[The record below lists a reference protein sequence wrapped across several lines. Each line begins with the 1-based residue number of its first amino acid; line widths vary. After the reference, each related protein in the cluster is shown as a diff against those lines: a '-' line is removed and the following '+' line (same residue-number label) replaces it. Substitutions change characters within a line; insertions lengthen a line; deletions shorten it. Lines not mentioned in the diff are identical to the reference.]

1 MKSLQVCVKQDV
13 LEMSDC
19 DNIASRLDNAMR
31 KLDDL
36 TKQRDADRTLFSKMK
51 GETPVDIPEVIDL
64 GTNQVELP
72 KTEIPVTEVDK
83 STSKVSEAANNMT
96 EKAAKYTEAEKTGNK
111 AKIDVAKAEYD
122 SAKANYYAAVDDKKI
137 VVSDIV
143 DSIQTKDDLLT
154 SLEGLSVKE
163 RKELIDTT
171 LADSKSFQT
180 YIESASREEAQ
191 DLASVIGSKTTDANY
206 ADKIMESHYYG
217 FSKNIKNDTSTMSKL
232 SNADK
237 DLVNRAS
244 TRQAQATEFSKLDR
258 IESSIDTYKG
268 VADSSDIGK
277 IKLNSIIESGSP
289 TRSQELRDLLTDKNV
304 KEYIRD
310 PVSADEIFNKVYDIN
325 PEIAVQYQKAAQD
338 VIISDIKKSSSYAK
352 LSKDNQKF
360 IDGLYTHKTYTS
372 EDIVRLGEIQD
383 ALGRTAFNN
392 LIHGTSIG
400 ITGFARELLTSPVST
415 TWKYSKRPLAAY
427 AAVNMAMFVYFAA
440 EEGVQSLIQ
449 MTGYSTPLD
458 QYMKYMEEQGIPAL
472 ENMGTLLGPFD
483 WFLENVPFG
492 KVLFPSAQGFK
503 WYNEEVVPGLMK
515 DKLAKGIN
523 GGLWIADTS
532 GCTFGVGCFGHI
544 RPEAERPAYWAAH
557 PETIGFLDG
566 DLVRRIYDM
575 QADGSIGPNNLIA
588 KGLGI
593 TDSTLATQV
602 GMGHM
607 IAAGNMG
614 AKETLTKEFSNAY
627 DMLVKGGAKSELA
640 QQAYSTALAGTVKVD
655 SATTPGAIDSTKL
668 TLDQRAA
675 LSVAPTKADALLKYA
690 TYGGTQPQDSIA
702 WRSIFV
708 NADGALDI
716 AKLKATYPDI
726 TSAEIQSLFPDEAIN
741 KAIKADLASV
751 SSDPVALASKLAKY
765 KLDGIINDNARIE
778 QYLPADAA
786 AAFTARQNNPVNFKI
801 TASGDTIS
809 WIDDTGYPHTE
820 NIIKAGKVL
829 NPTTG
834 QYDIN
839 QKKQDSGGAEY
850 TLDTGKYATWLSS
863 GGKDTA
869 TFLADS
875 SNWTCTYNCSKAST
889 TKKTSSSGGSSYS
902 KGSSSYTKTAA
913 ETGLFVD
920 AGGLQADIT
929 IAGAVV
935 GKTDVKIPMA
945 AGTYDIVFS
954 KTGYKSR
961 TMAGVVIYTSGYR
974 NLTLTLYKDTS
985 SGSTTT
991 GDTTTTTPASSSDHD
1006 VCAMLRD
1013 IGGVNAL
1020 TADHVLWIFYLYK
1033 GWDDLA
1039 LALYEELDPQPSVVP
1054 NTVYKDDFNF
1064 LYGQLTGDTTTGV
1077 TIAKIC
1083 PIGG

>member
-1 MKSLQVCVKQDV
+1 MA
-13 LEMSDC
+13 DC
-19 DNIASRLDNAMR
+19 DNIASRLDEAMK

-36 TKQRDADRTLFSKMK
+36 TKQRDTDRTLLSKMK
-51 GETPVDIPEVIDL
+51 GESQVSDIPEEIPL
-64 GTNQVELP
+64 GNNQVDLP
-72 KTEIPVTEVDK
+72 KIEVPVTKIDK
-83 STSKVSEAANNMT
+83 STSKISEAANNMT
-96 EKAAKYTEAEKTGNK
+96 ETASKYNEAVKGGDKNIIS
-111 AKIDVAKAEYD
+111 AAKAEAD
-122 SAKANYYAAVDDKKI
+122 ASKANYYALIDEKKTI
-137 VVSDIV
+137 VSDIA
-143 DSIQTKDDLLT
+143 DSIKTKDDLVN

-163 RKELIDTT
+163 RKELIDST
-171 LADSKSFQT
+171 LADSKSFQN

-191 DLASVIGSKTTDANY
+191 NLASVIGSKTADANY

-217 FSKNIKNDTSTMSKL
+217 FSKNIKNDSSVMSKL
-232 SNADK
+232 SNADR

-244 TRQAQATEFSKLDR
+244 TRQAQATEFSKLDK
-258 IESSIDTYKG
+258 IESSIDSYKG
-268 VADSSDIGK
+268 AADSADIGK

-289 TRSQELRDLLTDKNV
+289 TRSNELRDLLSDTNV
-304 KEYIRD
+304 RD
-310 PVSADEIFNKVYDIN
+310 YLKDPLAADDIFNKVYDIN
-325 PEIAVQYQKAAQD
+325 PDIAVQYQKAAQD
-338 VIISDIKKSSSYAK
+338 IIISDIKKSPSYVK

-383 ALGRTAFNN
+383 TLGRTAFNN
-392 LIHGTSIG
+392 LLHGTSVG
-400 ITGFARELLTSPVST
+400 LTGFTKELFANPVST
-415 TWKYSKRPLAAY
+415 SWGAAKSSFKVWMV
-427 AAVNMAMFVYFAA
+427 ANGAMFVYFAA
-440 EEGVQSLIQ
+440 EEGFQSIIQ
-449 MTGYSTPLD
+449 MTGWNTPLD
-458 QYMKYMEEQGIPAL
+458 QYMQFLEEKGIPTM
-472 ENMGTLLGPFD
+472 ESIDDILGPLN
-483 WFLENVPFG
+483 WVLENVPFG
-492 KVLFPSAQGFK
+492 KVLFPSAWGFK
-503 WYNEEVVPGLMK
+503 WYNEEVVPGLMQ

-532 GCTFGVGCFGHI
+532 GCTFGMGCFGHM

-575 QADGSIGPNNLIA
+575 QADGSIGPNNLVA
-588 KGLGI
+588 QGLGI
-593 TDSTLATQV
+593 TDPTLAIQV

-614 AKETLTKEFSNAY
+614 AKDTLTKEFTNAY

-640 QQAYSTALAGTVKVD
+640 QQAYSTSLNDAVKIDATGTTSAALSG
-655 SATTPGAIDSTKL
+655 IDSTKL
-668 TLDQRAA
+668 NLDQKAA
-675 LSVAPTKADALLKYA
+675 LTTAPTKADALLKYS
-690 TYGGTQPQDSIA
+690 TYGGTQPQDAIA

-708 NADGALDI
+708 DANGALDI
-716 AKLKATYPDI
+716 TKLKLAYPDM
-726 TSAEIQSLFPDEAIN
+726 TSSEIQALFPDEAIN
-741 KAIKADLASV
+741 KAVKADLASV
-751 SSDPVALASKLAKY
+751 SDDPVALAAKLAKY
-765 KLDGIINDNARIE
+765 KTDGLINENARIE
-778 QYLPADAA
+778 QYLPADKA

-820 NIIKAGKVL
+820 NIIKAGKIL
-829 NPTTG
+829 NPATG

-839 QKKQDSGGAEY
+839 QKKQESSGAEY

-863 GGKDTA
+863 GGKDSA
-869 TFLADS
+869 AFLADS
-875 SNWTCTYNCSKAST
+875 SNWTCTYNCSKST
-889 TKKTSSSGGSSYS
+889 SSTKKSSSGGSSYS
-902 KGSSSYTKTAA
+902 KSSSSSTKTAS

-920 AGGLQADIT
+920 AGGIQADIT
-929 IAGAVV
+929 IGGAVV
-935 GKTDVKIPMA
+935 GKTDEKIPMS
-945 AGTYDIVFS
+945 AGTYDIVIS

-961 TMAGVVIYTSGYR
+961 TMAGVVIYSSGYR
-974 NLTLTLYKDTS
+974 NLSVTLYKDTTS
-985 SGSTTT
+985 TTSTTT
-991 GDTTTTTPASSSDHD
+991 TSSSDHD

-1020 TADHVLWIFYLYK
+1020 TSDHVMWIFYLYK

-1039 LALYEELDPQPSVVP
+1039 LALYETLDPQPSVVP